1 MRMKPFSPWFS
12 ITGPL
17 FLTVFLLCL
26 PLSAV
31 AAEGAAGS
39 AVVEGA
45 RDAANDK
52 ASGKAAL
59 KTNATSI
66 AVEHKGTDTIGIRL
80 AYQLKEIFNASTL
93 FALNDKDAPK
103 LIMLITTES
112 EFPDRPSAGSIY
124 SVIWVYSEGSN
135 MLGSYLAHE
144 IGVATR
150 DEPADLAARLAERS
164 SGLAARHSYIFKK

>member
-1 MRMKPFSPWFS
+1 MRMRSFSSRFF
-12 ITGPL
+12 ITGL
-17 FLTVFLLCL
+17 LLLTVFFLCL
-26 PLSAV
+26 PLSAN
-31 AAEGAAGS
+31 AAEGTAESAAVGN
-39 AVVEGA
+39 G

-52 ASGKAAL
+52 APGKAAL
-59 KTNATSI
+59 KTNATPI

-80 AYQLKEIFNASTL
+80 AYQLKEIFNTSSL

-103 LIMLITTES
+103 LLMLITTES

-164 SGLAARHSYIFKK
+164 SGLAARHAYIFKK